1 MLSLEKDK
9 NPLGVYQVK
18 RGDGL
23 ASIGRAVGV
32 PELALVRL
40 NRLTRPP
47 QEGELLL
54 LPEGEFTLLTAA
66 AGDTPSSVAAAY
78 GMRAEEFVLFN
89 GEVVFPGQA
98 LLVRKKQA
106 KTQAGLCA
114 ARKVTPCGG
123 LSYIGI

>member
-66 AGDTPSSVAAAY
+66 AGDTPSSVAAAC
-78 GMRAEEFVLFN
+78 GMRADEFILFN

-106 KTQAGLCA
+106 
-114 ARKVTPCGG
+114 
-123 LSYIGI
+123 